1 MGSATIESRRVQR
14 DRALKEANRIRFYR
28 ADVKRAIASLPR
40 SAGLVEAAAKLDDP
54 VLDRMTVSELLL
66 SVNRVGPA
74 AVRSFCYRAGITGGK
89 PIGSLTA
96 RQVHVL
102 REVLS

>member
-1 MGSATIESRRVQR
+1 MSVVADKPQHLE
-14 DRALKEANRIRFYR
+14 ALEQANRIRFYR

-66 SVNRVGPA
+66 SVNRVGPS
-74 AVRSFCYRAGITGGK
+74 AVRAFCYRAGITGGK
-89 PIGSLTA
+89 RIGSLTA